1 MLGGA
6 GGQVEGHFVRQ
17 AGLQANADTVPDRHF
32 VGPQTRQQIDL
43 GALAPGELLAVDL
56 QGEVQ
61 FLERFLAVRLLL
73 AQGPAGAR
81 QV

>member
-6 GGQVEGHFVRQ
+6 RGQAEG
-17 AGLQANADTVPDRHF
+17 HF
-32 VGPQTRQQIDL
+32 VGPQTRQQTDL

-61 FLERFLAVRLLL
+61 FLERFPAVRLLL